1 MNTPLL
7 NIDDPDAGS
16 GSGSRIALFD
26 LGFRPFFLF
35 AGIAACL
42 LIPAWLYAYASG
54 HSGSHYYTAVT
65 WHSHEMIFG
74 YTVAVIAGFLL
85 TAVRNWT
92 GMQTPG
98 GMALGGLVLL
108 WLLGR
113 VLPLFSG
120 TLPDWGIALVDVAF
134 LPVLAVTLSV
144 PVIRRRQKHNL
155 VFLFVLTALTVA
167 NMMVHLQL
175 LGSTQAT
182 ATSGSYFAVYLVVLL
197 IAILGGRVIPFFTE
211 KGIAGGVTTR
221 QWKPVE
227 ALAFGSLIVLILLEL
242 TDAPPVAVMLFAIL
256 AAIGHGI
263 RLFGWYRKGVWK
275 VPLLWVLHLGYA
287 WLVAG
292 FILLALSA
300 AGLVNQMPAL
310 HAFTA
315 GGIGTITL
323 GMMAR
328 VSLGHT
334 GRTLHVGVAMTR
346 AFILV
351 TLAGISRVFLPVI
364 DFDHS
369 RTWIVVA
376 GIFWTLAFAIFVLS
390 YARVL
395 IQPRVDGR
403 PG

>member
-1 MNTPLL
+1 MPLL
-7 NIDDPDAGS
+7 KIDDPGARPVS
-16 GSGSRIALFD
+16 GIALFD
-26 LGFRPFFLF
+26 LGFRPFFLL

-42 LIPAWLYAYASG
+42 LVPVWIYSYISG
-54 HSGSHYYTAVT
+54 YSWFEYYGALT

-92 GMQTPG
+92 GMQTPD
-98 GMALGGLVLL
+98 GMALGGLLLL
-108 WLLGR
+108 WLAGR

-120 TLPDWGIALVDVAF
+120 TLPDLVIALVDVVF
-134 LPVLAVTLSV
+134 LPVLAATLSV
-144 PVIRRRQKHNL
+144 PLIRRRQKHNL
-155 VFLFVLTALTVA
+155 VFLLVLTALTVA
-167 NMMVHLQL
+167 NILVHLQL
-175 LGSTQAT
+175 LGLTQTT
-182 ATSGSYFAVYLVVLL
+182 ANSGTNFAVYLIVLL
-197 IAILGGRVIPFFTE
+197 IAIVGGRVIPFFTE
-211 KGIAGGVTTR
+211 KGLAGGVTTR

-227 ALAFGSLIVLILLEL
+227 ILAFGSLIILIVLEL
-242 TDAPPVAVMLFAIL
+242 THATPVAVMLFAVL
-256 AAIGHGI
+256 AAIGHGV
-263 RLFGWYRKGVWK
+263 RLFGWYRKAVWS

-292 FILLALSA
+292 FLLQALSA
-300 AGLVNQMPAL
+300 AGLVNPLLAI
-310 HAFTA
+310 HAYTA

-328 VSLGHT
+328 VALGHT
-334 GRTLHVGVAMTR
+334 GRALQVGVAMSL

-351 TLAGISRVFLPVI
+351 TLAAISRVFLPVI
-364 DFDHS
+364 DVDHS
-369 RTWIVVA
+369 RAWIVLA
-376 GIFWTLAFAIFVLS
+376 GIFWCVGFAIFVIS